1 MRKTLFLALGTAL
14 VLSACTGVDPTRMLV
29 PHPAVDRP
37 ATVDPATA
45 LLLVNA
51 FRQGK
56 GLPALTLDP
65 KLTAIAASHARAMA
79 AADKLEHVL
88 PGEGSFS
95 ARLAAGGYDALT
107 AAENIGMGYHNIN
120 EAFSGWRQSP
130 HHRDNMLRKGVTQ
143 MGIAVAYSPSSKF
156 RDYWAMV
163 LAAPATDK
171 PGGPAAS
178 AR

>member
-1 MRKTLFLALGTAL
+1 MHKRFLLAFGMAFLLA
-14 VLSACTGVDPTRMLV
+14 ACVGSDPTRMLV

-51 FRQGK
+51 FRQGS
-56 GLPALTLDP
+56 GLPPLGLDE

-88 PGEGSFS
+88 PGEGSFQ
-95 ARLAAGGYDALT
+95 ARLAAGGFDA
-107 AAENIGMGYHNIN
+107 AIAEENIGAGYHDLN
-120 EAFSGWRQSP
+120 EAFSGWRASP
-130 HHRDNMLRKGVTQ
+130 HHRDNMLRKGVTL
-143 MGIAVAYSPSSKF
+143 MGIAVAYSPTSKF
-156 RDYWAMV
+156 RDFWSMV
-163 LAAPATDK
+163 LAAPDTHVS
-171 PGGPAAS
+171 GGPPAS